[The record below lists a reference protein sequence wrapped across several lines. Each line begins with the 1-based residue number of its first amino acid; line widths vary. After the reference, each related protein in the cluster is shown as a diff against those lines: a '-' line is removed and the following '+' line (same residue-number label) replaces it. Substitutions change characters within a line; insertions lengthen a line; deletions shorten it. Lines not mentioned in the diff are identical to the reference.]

1 MVRLYNAVGFRNLG
15 NSDRDSILRNIMVD
29 RISGCHNVQ
38 RFDVIRYVQV
48 VLRIADGADLSHI
61 QCRMNRSIYL
71 HIFMINDQFLICDAS
86 FPVY

>member
-29 RISGCHNVQ
+29 RISGCHNAQ
-38 RFDVIRYVQV
+38 RFDVIRHVRV

-61 QCRMNRSIYL
+61 QCRDVKPL
-71 HIFMINDQFLICDAS
+71 HIIITCKS
-86 FPVY
+86 PEKTHVHH